1 MKAMKTVGIVALV
14 VGIVLLILSLA
25 ANPLG
30 IGNPSVFGRNQ
41 IIGTILGA
49 VAIVAGLILTLK
61 K

>member
-30 IGNPSVFGRNQ
+30 IGNPAVFGRNQ

-49 VAIVAGLILTLK
+49 VAIVAGLILMLRK
-61 K
+61 